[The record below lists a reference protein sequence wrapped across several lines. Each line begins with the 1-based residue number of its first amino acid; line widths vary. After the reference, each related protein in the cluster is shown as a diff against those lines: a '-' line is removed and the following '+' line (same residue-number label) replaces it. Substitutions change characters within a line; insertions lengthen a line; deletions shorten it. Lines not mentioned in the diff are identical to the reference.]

1 MKNQQEFLKIIEDYI
16 ERDVFPGVNFAIIE
30 GEKVNEYLLGNSAIY
45 PKTIKLTQGK
55 KWDLASLTKVVGT
68 GTAVI
73 NLVLAGKLEIDA
85 PLQKY
90 YSKFTDR
97 SVSLRQL
104 LTHTSGIDPF
114 IKNRDKLNAK
124 ELTEAINQIKITD
137 NKTFKYT
144 DINFILLGF
153 LLEEYYGESLDK
165 IFYKQV
171 FEDWKMTDT
180 SFGPVENAVPTSQ
193 NIPVGT
199 VHDPKAQVL
208 QNHCGS
214 AGLFSTMSDLIL
226 FSQAYFQEE
235 KYLKLTKNYADG
247 DKKRSLAWDL
257 LGPNDD
263 WLLHTGYTGT
273 FLLINPRIKKA
284 VVFLSNR
291 VHLKDNRE
299 KWIEER
305 DFLIK
310 FLISHLT
317 LDQDINKKNCT
328 V

>member
-1 MKNQQEFLKIIEDYI
+1 
-16 ERDVFPGVNFAIIE
+16 
-30 GEKVNEYLLGNSAIY
+30 
-45 PKTIKLTQGK
+45 
-55 KWDLASLTKVVGT
+55 
-68 GTAVI
+68 
-73 NLVLAGKLEIDA
+73 
-85 PLQKY
+85 
-90 YSKFTDR
+90 
-97 SVSLRQL
+97 
-104 LTHTSGIDPF
+104 
-114 IKNRDKLNAK
+114 
-124 ELTEAINQIKITD
+124 
-137 NKTFKYT
+137 
-144 DINFILLGF
+144 
-153 LLEEYYGESLDK
+153 
-165 IFYKQV
+165 

-208 QNHCGS
+208 KNHCGS